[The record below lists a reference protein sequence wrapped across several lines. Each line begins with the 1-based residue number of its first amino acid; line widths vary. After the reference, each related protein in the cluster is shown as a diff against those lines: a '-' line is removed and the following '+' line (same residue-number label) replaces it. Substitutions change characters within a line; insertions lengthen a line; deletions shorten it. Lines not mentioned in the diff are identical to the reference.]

1 MKLPADCPY
10 AVTSPE
16 RILGDVIEAVPCC
29 RAHCLFRSLGD
40 GEVPLCRS
48 WGTEVYR
55 FTWDSS
61 LDGDAVVR
69 IARFSDEI
77 MLSRVYRPS
86 HFARTER
93 SDASLTVADWAR
105 LQDALIAAN
114 FWALEPHGEAHGLD
128 GAYWTIKGRRK
139 DIFRAVHRW
148 SPHGAIHDLGRLFFA
163 LAGPP
168 LAEAG
173 LY

>member
-1 MKLPADCPY
+1 ML
-10 AVTSPE
+10 
-16 RILGDVIEAVPCC
+16 IG
-29 RAHCLFRSLGD
+29 
-40 GEVPLCRS
+40 CRS

-61 LDGDAVVR
+61 FNGDAVVR

-128 GAYWTIKGRRK
+128 GAYWTIEGRRK

>member
-1 MKLPADCPY
+1 M
-10 AVTSPE
+10 V
-16 RILGDVIEAVPCC
+16 
-29 RAHCLFRSLGD
+29 RSLGD

-61 LDGDAVVR
+61 FDGNAVVR

-105 LQDALIAAN
+105 LQAALIAAN

-128 GAYWTIKGRRK
+128 GAYWTIEGRRK

>member
-1 MKLPADCPY
+1 
-10 AVTSPE
+10 
-16 RILGDVIEAVPCC
+16 
-29 RAHCLFRSLGD
+29 
-40 GEVPLCRS
+40 VPLCRS

-61 LDGDAVVR
+61 FDGDAVVR

-77 MLSRVYRPS
+77 MLSSVYRPS
-86 HFARTER
+86 HFTRTER
-93 SDASLTVADWAR
+93 SDASLIVADWA
-105 LQDALIAAN
+105 QDALIAAN

-128 GAYWTIKGRRK
+128 GAYWTIEGRRR

-148 SPHGAIHDLGRLFFA
+148 SPRGAIHDLGRLFFTF
-163 LAGPP
+163 AGPP

-173 LY
+173 FY

>member
-55 FTWDSS
+55 FTWDSF
-61 LDGDAVVR
+61 VR
-69 IARFSDEI
+69 RRCRGAH
-77 MLSRVYRPS
+77 RPVQ
-86 HFARTER
+86 R
-93 SDASLTVADWAR
+93 
-105 LQDALIAAN
+105 
-114 FWALEPHGEAHGLD
+114 
-128 GAYWTIKGRRK
+128 
-139 DIFRAVHRW
+139 
-148 SPHGAIHDLGRLFFA
+148 
-163 LAGPP
+163 
-168 LAEAG
+168 
-173 LY
+173 

>member
-10 AVTSPE
+10 AVTSPG

-61 LDGDAVVR
+61 FDGDAVVR
-69 IARFSDEI
+69 IAQIGDQIR
-77 MLSRVYRPS
+77 LSLVYRS
-86 HFARTER
+86 SRFADTER
-93 SDASLTVADWAR
+93 REATAAPADWAR
-105 LQDALIAAN
+105 LQEAVIAAN
-114 FWALEPHGEAHGLD
+114 FWALDPTGEQRGLD
-128 GAYWTIKGRRK
+128 GACWTIEGRRK